1 MYSHTPVIEHIHG
14 IKMDHTSFHF
24 TDREGRLKEL
34 DWLVQRVSDHVGKGI
49 MAIGFFKFCVV

>member
-1 MYSHTPVIEHIHG
+1 MYSHTQVIERPRG

-49 MAIGFFKFCVV
+49 VAIGFFRF

>member
-1 MYSHTPVIEHIHG
+1 MYSHTQVIERPRG

-49 MAIGFFKFCVV
+49 MAIGFFRF